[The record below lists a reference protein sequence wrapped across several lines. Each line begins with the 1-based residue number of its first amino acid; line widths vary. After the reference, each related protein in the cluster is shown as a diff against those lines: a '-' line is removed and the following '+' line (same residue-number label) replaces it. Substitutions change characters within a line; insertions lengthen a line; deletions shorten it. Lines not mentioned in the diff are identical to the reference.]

1 MSADKKEGPRDWDR
15 ELAEIDKL
23 IAQNPVPAQLP
34 EKRGTAAQRHSG
46 TGQSVQSPRAAV
58 PLSPASGRYATL
70 FTWLRLTLGLAVG
83 VGMTQ
88 WPYTHGCGLSLA
100 AYLAGVATVIVAALW
115 SVVSSWRTRS
125 GFAHFLSI
133 ALLVWGGALAAREVL
148 PRIGYA
154 KDTATWQCPAPS
166 PTP

>member
-1 MSADKKEGPRDWDR
+1 M
-15 ELAEIDKL
+15 
-23 IAQNPVPAQLP
+23 
-34 EKRGTAAQRHSG
+34 
-46 TGQSVQSPRAAV
+46 

-88 WPYTHGCGLSLA
+88 WPYTHGCGLPLA

-154 KDTATWQCPAPS
+154 KQSAPWSCPAP
-166 PTP
+166 PIQVTQPATQPPAPHP